1 MTASLLEIIVIGAGA
16 SGLAS
21 AILLARDHGA
31 NVIVYERQLS
41 VAQSDE
47 ESYPIGVNPRGMKT
61 LRLVDPGIEVAN
73 GSITEKIHGWSIRDR
88 AREIARLPS
97 GTVIGTTRGKVVS
110 ELWRVAQQTRGVSFE
125 MGMDLRSVDLAS
137 NTLTFAR
144 RRQEG
149 RAGTEEE
156 VVSLAGKRVLDTSG
170 CFSKLRAA
178 VEQADPSFEV
188 KTWPWQIHFRNLF
201 TAAEPPRVNLDAHL
215 HYIFS
220 SAGIYAAVL
229 GDSRWVFSLSVNRA
243 LDPDCDWMLADA
255 ASPEGVARL
264 KAHVA
269 EHCPPAV
276 GMLDEGEY
284 DRFFTRR
291 AFTGQVVQV
300 NRLHLAERIAF
311 LGDAAHAVI
320 PATGEGINS
329 ALEDVRV
336 LLDSGPGLPGW
347 FEAFSAAR
355 IDDTRALSEYAA
367 YLVESMRADAA
378 ERQRR
383 SVGTVLMLIGQR
395 VRLLAPTWNDKS
407 FGRLAERAE
416 RYSEIQHRWRK
427 QRAAVQPWAN
437 RLVGWFGKGHA

>member
-1 MTASLLEIIVIGAGA
+1 
-16 SGLAS
+16 
-21 AILLARDHGA
+21 
-31 NVIVYERQLS
+31 
-41 VAQSDE
+41 
-47 ESYPIGVNPRGMKT
+47 
-61 LRLVDPGIEVAN
+61 
-73 GSITEKIHGWSIRDR
+73 
-88 AREIARLPS
+88 
-97 GTVIGTTRGKVVS
+97 
-110 ELWRVAQQTRGVSFE
+110 
-125 MGMDLRSVDLAS
+125 
-137 NTLTFAR
+137 
-144 RRQEG
+144 
-149 RAGTEEE
+149 
-156 VVSLAGKRVLDTSG
+156 
-170 CFSKLRAA
+170 
-178 VEQADPSFEV
+178 
-188 KTWPWQIHFRNLF
+188 
-201 TAAEPPRVNLDAHL
+201 
-215 HYIFS
+215 
-220 SAGIYAAVL
+220 
-229 GDSRWVFSLSVNRA
+229 
-243 LDPDCDWMLADA
+243 
-255 ASPEGVARL
+255 
-264 KAHVA
+264 
-269 EHCPPAV
+269 V

-300 NRLHLAERIAF
+300 NRLHLAERIAY

-329 ALEDVRV
+329 ALEDVRI

-416 RYSEIQHRWRK
+416 RYSEIQNRWRK